1 MLCEELL
8 IQLDGILYLIVFDYF
23 FKLLL
28 EIREKAYSPWLFVDF
43 LIIVIS
49 L

>member
-8 IQLDGILYLIVFDYF
+8 IQLDGILYLIIFDYF
-23 FKLLL
+23 FELLL
-28 EIREKAYSPWLFVDF
+28 KIREKAYSPWLVVDF

>member
-1 MLCEELL
+1 MICEELL
-8 IQLDGILYLIVFDYF
+8 IQLDGILYFIVFDDF
-23 FKLLL
+23 FELLL
-28 EIREKAYSPWLFVDF
+28 EIREKAYSPWLVVDF